1 MKKRHKILV
10 APLDWGL
17 GHTTRCMPII
27 AYLLERDCH
36 VFFAGNEAQID
47 YVSQTYDKITYLPLE
62 GYNVEYSSSAV
73 GLMPKLLGQM
83 PRLNKIIKREHEWL
97 KELIKEL
104 GIDGVIS
111 DNRYGLNNPDIPTV
125 MMTHQLGPMS
135 GMGSMVDNV
144 LRPQH
149 YKYLERF
156 KDCWVV
162 DIAEDGYA
170 GKLSHPDT
178 LSNNAQYIG
187 LLSQLDKTNDL
198 EQDYILVLLSGP
210 EPQRTILADKL
221 WEQVQTIDRKV
232 VFVTGSNEQEPPAF
246 IPEHIHY
253 YGRVTK
259 SVLDKLMQQAA
270 VVVCRSGYSTVM
282 DLVKLG
288 KKAIFIPT
296 PGQTEQ
302 EYLGAYLSQKPQFTA
317 AGQKS
322 FDLAKMLNTELKSPT
337 QNIEEQIFDQYKVAI
352 DKWLDKI

>member
-1 MKKRHKILV
+1 
-10 APLDWGL
+10 
-17 GHTTRCMPII
+17 MPII
-27 AYLLERDCH
+27 AYLVEKGCD
-36 VFFAGNEAQID
+36 VFFAGNESQTA
-47 YVSQTYDKITYLPLE
+47 YVSKTFEQITYLPLE
-62 GYNVEYSSSAV
+62 GYNVEYASSAV

-83 PRLNKIIKREHEWL
+83 PRLNKIIKKEHEWL
-97 KELIKEL
+97 KGLIKEYS
-104 GIDGVIS
+104 IDGVIS

-135 GMGSMVDNV
+135 GMGSIVDNA

-162 DIAEDGYA
+162 DIDHDGYA

-178 LSNNAQYIG
+178 IASNATYIG
-187 LLSQLDKTNDL
+187 LLSQLEKSNHP
-198 EQDYILVLLSGP
+198 EQEYILVLLSGP

-221 WEQVQTIDRKV
+221 WQQVQTIDKKV
-232 VFVTGSNEQEPPAF
+232 VFVTGSDEQEPPKH
-246 IPEHIHY
+246 IPSHITH

-259 SVLDKLMQQAA
+259 EVLDKLMQQAA

-302 EYLGAYLSQKPQFTA
+302 EYLGAYLAQKPQFA
-317 AGQKS
+317 AVGQKS
-322 FDLAKMLNTELKSPT
+322 FDLVKMLEVELQQPE
-337 QNIEEQIFDQYKVAI
+337 QQVEEQVFTQYKNVL
-352 DKWLDKI
+352 DDWLAKL